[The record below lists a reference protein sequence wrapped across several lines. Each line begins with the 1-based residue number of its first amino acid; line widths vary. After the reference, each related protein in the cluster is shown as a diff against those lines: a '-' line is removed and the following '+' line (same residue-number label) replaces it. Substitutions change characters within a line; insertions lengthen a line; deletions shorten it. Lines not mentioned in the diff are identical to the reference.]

1 MEKPFSIKIKNSK
14 KIRTLPSAMIVD
26 NADIDPYYNHFTI
39 RVSSLSEYIDVIY
52 RLTEITTRKQI
63 SRLIYRGHT
72 DSSSNYKLI
81 PTIAR
86 TEKSTEEIE
95 HDMVME
101 MINQRPAE
109 FEHIKSDFDLLAK
122 MQHFGLPTRIL
133 DFTYNPLIALFF
145 ACCSKT
151 NTDSRVICT
160 YDTSSSYTE
169 NLINSI
175 CGMHKY
181 TDYCDISL
189 DNLIGGVSQ
198 LRRYRLQTIDLLIQ
212 KPKYAN
218 SRIKHQA
225 AVFMIFPNE
234 IIDYRSRMVVLGR
247 KNGNEFQ
254 YKRFILNENEERRL
268 KYIREEPDFYKESFQ
283 LDSDI
288 LGNIINH
295 YSNKFDDFEGDSHLS
310 INPKYSYLF
319 ENRFS
324 IGQMI
329 QELDKKRI
337 SESFISIIIR
347 NKCRNTILTELAT
360 IGIDK
365 AFVFPEL
372 EYTAETIRNK
382 YFK

>member
-1 MEKPFSIKIKNSK
+1 
-14 KIRTLPSAMIVD
+14 MIVD
-26 NADIDPYYNHFTI
+26 KADIDSYYNHFTI
-39 RVSSLSEYIDVIY
+39 RVSSLSEYIDVIN
-52 RLTEITTRKQI
+52 RLTRIATRK
-63 SRLIYRGHT
+63 LIDPLIFRGHT

-81 PTIAR
+81 PTLAR
-86 TEKSTEEIE
+86 TDKTTEEIE

-101 MINQRPAE
+101 MINQRPEE
-109 FEHIKSDFDLLAK
+109 FEHIKTDFDLLAK

-151 NTDSRVICT
+151 NTDSRVVCT

-169 NLINSI
+169 DLINTI
-175 CGMHKY
+175 CGMHKF
-181 TDYCDISL
+181 TDYHAISL
-189 DNLIGGVSQ
+189 DKLIGGVSN
-198 LRRYRLQTIDLLIQ
+198 LRRYRLQTKDLLIQ
-212 KPKYAN
+212 KPKYIN

-288 LGNIINH
+288 LGNIINY

-372 EYTAETIRNK
+372 EYTAETICNK